1 MVRVAIGCDL
11 LDALRDV
18 RIPQLEVATALGAPV
33 LLEIVEDV
41 HPRPPR
47 APIRLDGEARAHV
60 EETTGCGLVGTA
72 TLGRWIGDR
81 VADEADEADELRQIR
96 AGRKLLEM
104 SALIPPPFGT
114 TAQAS
119 RTEILGHRFSP
130 VHGLGT
136 YAPSAPTCLRP
147 RADLGPGR
155 PTSLRPRVR
164 CLRSARLVGSG

>member
-81 VADEADEADELRQIR
+81 VADRLTRLTNFGKFEP
-96 AGRKLLEM
+96 AGSYWRCRRSSPHLSGRRPKPLGQKFSRSSILPRTWSRSVRTLGPNLPCVPGPT
-104 SALIPPPFGT
+104 SALG
-114 TAQAS
+114 
-119 RTEILGHRFSP
+119 G
-130 VHGLGT
+130 
-136 YAPSAPTCLRP
+136 RP
-147 RADLGPGR
+147 HFGPGFGVCD
-155 PTSLRPRVR
+155 LRD
-164 CLRSARLVGSG
+164 